1 MKKVCVE
8 YGVLFILD
16 EVMCGMGRTGHLH
29 AWQEDNVVPDLQVVG
44 KGLAGGYQA
53 ISAVLVNH
61 KVASAFLDGP
71 GTGVFSHGHTFQNF
85 PQACAAGLAVQKI
98 IRDEGLVMR
107 VKSKGKYLQ
116 QRLMEDLEHH
126 PHVGN
131 IRGKG
136 FLQGVSRSNPIQR
149 AF

>member
-1 MKKVCVE
+1 MKKVCVK

-16 EVMCGMGRTGHLH
+16 EVMCGMGRTGYLH
-29 AWQEDNVVPDLQVVG
+29 AWQEENVVPDLQVVG

-61 KVASAFLDGP
+61 RVANAFLNGS

-98 IRDEGLVMR
+98 IQDEGLVKR
-107 VKSKGKYLQ
+107 VKSKGNYLQ
-116 QRLMEDLEHH
+116 QKLMKDLGHH

-136 FLQGVSRSNPIQR
+136 FLQGVGLSNPVLR
-149 AF
+149 AL

>member
-1 MKKVCVE
+1 MKKVCAK

-29 AWQEDNVVPDLQVVG
+29 AWQEENVVPDLQVVG

-53 ISAVLVNH
+53 ISAVFVNH
-61 KVASAFLDGP
+61 KIANAFLDGP

-98 IRDEGLVMR
+98 IQDEELLKR
-107 VKSKGKYLQ
+107 VKSQGNFLQ
-116 QRLMEDLEHH
+116 QRLMKRLEHH
-126 PHVGN
+126 PHVGDV
-131 IRGKG
+131 RGKG
-136 FLQGVSRSNPIQR
+136 FLQGVGLSSPVLR
-149 AF
+149 AN